1 MSADQD
7 VHVSRFDFAVAEL
20 TKINAGQQPLNDVLA
35 ATVELAKT
43 VMRVPIEASVTLIDS
58 EEPTTPVFT
67 GRVAV
72 DLDETQYQLG
82 YGPCLAAAEAGQ
94 LVSIP
99 DMATEDRW
107 PQFTADARRSGVQ
120 SSLSVPLPVQRQVIG
135 ALNLYSPQTQSFAD
149 DVVALAEKFGDY
161 AAVAIAHTTLY
172 VSSSQLAEQMSHAMQ
187 SRAVIEQ
194 AKGILMG
201 QRRCDADAAFD
212 ILVEL
217 SSHSHRKLRDV
228 ARVFIEHTLASG
240 PSSTADPC

>member
-1 MSADQD
+1 MSTDQD
-7 VHVSRFDFAVAEL
+7 APVSRLDFAVAEL

-35 ATVELAKT
+35 RTVQLAKT
-43 VMRVPIEASVTLIDS
+43 ILRVPIEASVTLIDS
-58 EEPTTPVFT
+58 EEPTTPAFT
-67 GRVAV
+67 GRVAM

-99 DMATEDRW
+99 DMATEERW
-107 PQFTADARRSGVQ
+107 PEFTADARRSGVH

-135 ALNLYSPQTQSFAD
+135 ALNLYSSEGQSFDD

-172 VSSSQLAEQMSHAMQ
+172 LSTSQLAEQMSHAMQ
-187 SRAVIEQ
+187 SRAAIEQ

-201 QRRCDADAAFD
+201 QRRCDADAAFN
-212 ILVEL
+212 ILVGL
-217 SSHSHRKLRDV
+217 SQHSHRKLRDV
-228 ARVFIEHTLASG
+228 ALILIDHTLASG
-240 PSSTADPC
+240 PPSTAVPC